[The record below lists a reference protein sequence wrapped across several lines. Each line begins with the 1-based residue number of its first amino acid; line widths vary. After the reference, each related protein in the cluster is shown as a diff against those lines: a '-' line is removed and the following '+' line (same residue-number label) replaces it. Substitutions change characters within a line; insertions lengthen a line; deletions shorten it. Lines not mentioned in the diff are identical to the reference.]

1 MQFDILTLF
10 PESFSSYLH
19 SSILKRAQARG
30 HLVVRFHNFR
40 DAATDRHKT
49 VDDKP
54 YGGGAGMVLKIEP
67 IFKTLKKIRRKKNSR
82 VILLSPQGTPFTQ
95 MEARRLTTYD
105 QIVLLCGHYEGFDE
119 RVTKL
124 VDEQISI
131 GSYVLTSGELPAM
144 VLVDAVTRLLPG
156 VLGDDQSSV
165 DETFT
170 ADEKNFIEYP
180 HYTRPEIF
188 HPTKEKTWRVPK
200 ILLSGNHAA
209 ISTWRT
215 EERRK
220 RTARYLRKHKKRPE
234 P

>member
-131 GSYVLTSGELPAM
+131 GSYVLTSGELPRWFWWTRSPDFSLEFWAM
-144 VLVDAVTRLLPG
+144 
-156 VLGDDQSSV
+156 
-165 DETFT
+165 
-170 ADEKNFIEYP
+170 
-180 HYTRPEIF
+180 
-188 HPTKEKTWRVPK
+188 
-200 ILLSGNHAA
+200 
-209 ISTWRT
+209 ISPR
-215 EERRK
+215 
-220 RTARYLRKHKKRPE
+220 
-234 P
+234 